1 MQFMLRYRDL
11 TALQTFHTATCSTRN
26 MPLCTTAIAA
36 AVADSKLQTCFDSA
50 QSNHS
55 YAVYLLLAWKLQV
68 RLDRRDVKQI
78 AVGYRRAPADEANF
92 ILSIDYMKVCNHV
105 YIVIYY
111 TYATPLYTAHLG
123 IWLAAASACTHYK
136 HAADARWISSVL
148 NMGLLRMYSLAV
160 HACRSQL

>member
-1 MQFMLRYRDL
+1 
-11 TALQTFHTATCSTRN
+11 

-36 AVADSKLQTCFDSA
+36 AVANSQLQTCFDSA
-50 QSNHS
+50 QSDHS
-55 YAVYLLLAWKLQV
+55 YALYCSLNALSAWISQV

-111 TYATPLYTAHLG
+111 TYTTPLYTAHLG
-123 IWLAAASACTHYK
+123 IWLAAASAYTHYK
-136 HAADARWISSVL
+136 HAADARWMASVL